1 MENER
6 DGFAINVAVV
16 DDAIIVTM
24 PGTRYSITYRKGPDP
39 WLLASTPE
47 TSEEAAIRKR
57 EKNAVTAVRLRWTK
71 QQGSRPAH
79 DLARRCNPKPRYAKL

>member
-47 TSEEAAIRKR
+47 TSEEAAIRKWK
-57 EKNAVTAVRLRWTK
+57 KNAVTAVRLHWT
-71 QQGSRPAH
+71 SW
-79 DLARRCNPKPRYAKL
+79 DLPPLRGPNSASHLRVASF